1 VNLQGDSEDELK
13 TMSFGDHLEELRT
26 RLFRSILVTLVFAV
40 VAFIFQ
46 DSLMSLITVPHRTAM
61 SQVTARQQIAK
72 IEGKI
77 SGVNAEL
84 QQVDDSLARRLLEI
98 SASDEEWWS
107 RWEQFRQ
114 SQEQSPVVGR
124 MALLLEERLIA
135 LDPDRSSM
143 RVLGVT
149 PENLL
154 KCADQLKLTLGDL
167 PWGGKK
173 SVENCITGL
182 EQAASRWNQ
191 WTLDPA
197 ADEAASD
204 ETTSD
209 ATVGE
214 PAEDVETAADVV
226 ETAQVDAE
234 TRSILEGVAAA
245 SVTLL
250 DETALLL
257 GWREQAKP
265 LALLSYSEAFF
276 SYLKLSLMLGILI
289 SLPWIT
295 FEMWNFIAAG
305 LFDQERRAV
314 RPFLPMAFLLLAM
327 GVSFAYLVLVP
338 VGLSF
343 LGGYGDP
350 ALVQAT
356 FTLKEYLGLVFTLIL
371 GMGVLFQLP
380 LMMIFLSRSGLVEIQ
395 TFRTY
400 RKYAIMGAVLLG
412 AMLTPPDVV
421 TQLLMAG
428 PLTVLY
434 ELGILACV
442 MFGGSKVSHDEG

>member
-1 VNLQGDSEDELK
+1 
-13 TMSFGDHLEELRT
+13 MSFGDHLEELRS
-26 RLFRSILVTLVFAV
+26 RIFRSILVTFVFAV

-46 DSLMSLITVPHRTAM
+46 DSLMELITVPHRTAM

-72 IEGKI
+72 IEGEI
-77 SGVNAEL
+77 SEL
-84 QQVDDSLARRLLEI
+84 NGQLQEVDGSLARRLLAI
-98 SASDEEWWS
+98 SASDEEWWD

-143 RVLGVT
+143 RILGVT
-149 PENLL
+149 PDNLL
-154 KCADQLKLTLGDL
+154 KSAEQLKLTLEDL
-167 PWGGKK
+167 PWGAKK
-173 SVENCITGL
+173 SVEGSIAGL
-182 EQAASRWNQ
+182 EQAAALWNQ
-191 WTLDPA
+191 WRVDPVPAEEGGESAEDADAA
-197 ADEAASD
+197 ADIIEAGRGD
-204 ETTSD
+204 T
-209 ATVGE
+209 
-214 PAEDVETAADVV
+214 
-226 ETAQVDAE
+226 Q
-234 TRSILEGVAAA
+234 TRSILTGAAAA

-257 GWREQAKP
+257 DWREQAKP

-289 SLPWIT
+289 ALPWIT

-380 LMMIFLSRSGLVEIQ
+380 LVMIFMSRSGLVEIQ

-428 PLTVLY
+428 PLTILY
-434 ELGILACV
+434 ELGIIACV
-442 MFGGSKVSHDEG
+442 MFGRSQVSPDEG